1 MDREKVI
8 KGLENCSIQNDF
20 GCQGCPYLESRKQ
33 YGHEWCTTELA
44 QDALAML
51 KEQQEQ
57 IDRLLEESASNAEME
72 EGLKELLKEQEAK
85 TGKWERKYSRP
96 GVYANLFWW
105 CSVCGE
111 PTRYN
116 DAGIFYKYCPR
127 CGAKLEPCI
136 ET

>member
-8 KGLENCSIQNDF
+8 KGLECCSAYAAKKCTNHD
-20 GCQGCPYLESRKQ
+20 CPYWLSEGCCIDEML
-33 YGHEWCTTELA
+33 Y
-44 QDALAML
+44 DALAML
-51 KEQQEQ
+51 KEQ
-57 IDRLLEESASNAEME
+57 
-72 EGLKELLKEQEAK
+72 EARK
-85 TGKWERKYSRP
+85 GKWERQYSRP

-116 DAGIFYKYCPR
+116 DAGIFYKYCPH

>member
-1 MDREKVI
+1 MDREMI
-8 KGLENCSIQNDF
+8 INGLEIILN
-20 GCQGCPYLESRKQ
+20 GCNGIRCEDCVF
-33 YGHEWCTTELA
+33 HV
-44 QDALAML
+44 
-51 KEQQEQ
+51 KEPANPAKCGMDEEQ
-57 IDRLLEESASNAEME
+57 IEEAAIA
-72 EGLKELLKEQEAK
+72 LLKEQEAK
-85 TGKWERKYSRP
+85 QGKWERQYSRP

>member
-1 MDREKVI
+1 MIDRKKVI
-8 KGLENCSIQNDF
+8 KGVKNAIQIEKRN
-20 GCQGCPYLESRKQ
+20 GKALIYLRISDAKDI
-33 YGHEWCTTELA
+33 LA
-44 QDALAML
+44 
-51 KEQQEQ
+51 
-57 IDRLLEESASNAEME
+57 LLE
-72 EGLKELLKEQEAK
+72 EQEAK
-85 TGKWERKYSRP
+85 TGKWERQYSRP

-111 PTRYN
+111 PTIYN

>member
-1 MDREKVI
+1 MAEIDREKVI
-8 KGLENCSIQNDF
+8 KGLHCCSHTDGANCIY
-20 GCQGCPYLESRKQ
+20 CPYDIRDTDCTALMSMDVLE
-33 YGHEWCTTELA
+33 L
-44 QDALAML
+44 L
-51 KEQQEQ
+51 KEQEEQ
-57 IDRLLEESASNAEME
+57 IKNRDESLEKARE
-72 EGLKELLKEQEAK
+72 EIKWLRGMLKEQEAK
-85 TGKWERKYSRP
+85 TGKWERQYSRP
-96 GVYANLFWW
+96 GVYANLLWW